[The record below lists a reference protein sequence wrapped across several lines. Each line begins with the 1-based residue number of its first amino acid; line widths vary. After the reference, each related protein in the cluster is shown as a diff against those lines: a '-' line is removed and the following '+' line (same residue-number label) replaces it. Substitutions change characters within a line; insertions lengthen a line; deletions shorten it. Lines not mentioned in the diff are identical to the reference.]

1 MTEEDVAEY
10 VEKMKD
16 KPRKQ
21 IRYKHYKEHH
31 SLLGILF
38 DPVIDVPLMGFG
50 ILIII
55 CYILSFLGLI

>member
-21 IRYKHYKEHH
+21 IHHKHYKEHH
-31 SLLGILF
+31 SLFGILF

-55 CYILSFLGLI
+55 CYILAILGLI